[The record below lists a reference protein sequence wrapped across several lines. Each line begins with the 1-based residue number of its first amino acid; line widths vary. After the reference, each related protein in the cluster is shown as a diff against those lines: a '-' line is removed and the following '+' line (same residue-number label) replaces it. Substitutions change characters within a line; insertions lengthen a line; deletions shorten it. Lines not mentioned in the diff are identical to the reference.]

1 MFGGIIFC
9 KNPLFK
15 GRDNYDQL
23 VKIAMV
29 MGTPKLEDYL
39 AKYKLKL
46 DRRFND
52 TMGQQLKKDWKTF
65 ITSENKRFCTDL
77 SLDWLDRLLRY
88 DPAERLTAEEA
99 MAHPF
104 LANVP
109 RGSGASSERSSTP
122 NCSNTTSNGGV
133 RKP

>member
-29 MGTPKLEDYL
+29 MGTPKLEEYL
-39 AKYKLKL
+39 AKYKLKF
-46 DRRFND
+46 DRRFSD
-52 TMGQQLKKDWKTF
+52 TMGNQAKKDWKTF

-88 DPAERLTAEEA
+88 DPAERLTAQEA

-109 RGSGASSERSSTP
+109 RSPAEKRSA
-122 NCSNTTSNGGV
+122 SNGNNMTSM
-133 RKP
+133 K